1 MQKEKILS
9 AIQYATGWMLLF
21 LFGYSFVLPIFV
33 GNVPRIPLFSPLIFP
48 LLILTFF
55 THATL
60 GVRSTTLRYKLWRPW
75 LDWAFL
81 FLWLL
86 AVTAFLAVYFAPPA
100 LDFSSFTL

>member
-1 MQKEKILS
+1 
-9 AIQYATGWMLLF
+9 MLLF

-33 GNVPRIPLFSPLIFP
+33 GGLPSFPFFFP

-75 LDWAFL
+75 FDWAFL